1 MDQAQ
6 WWIIDV
12 LLPVILLIALV
23 WLVFLRRSNRTSNRT
38 EEATRE
44 VYADEERRRREGTDD
59 L

>member
-12 LLPVILLIALV
+12 LLPVILLIVLV
-23 WLVFLRRSNRTSNRT
+23 WLVFLRRSKGTSDRT
-38 EEATRE
+38 EEGTRE
-44 VYADEERRRREGTDD
+44 VYAEEERRRREGTED

>member
-6 WWIIDV
+6 WWIIDI

-23 WLVFLRRSNRTSNRT
+23 WLVFLRRSNRTSDRT
-38 EEATRE
+38 EEGTRE
-44 VYADEERRRREGTDD
+44 DYADKERRRHEGTDD

>member
-12 LLPVILLIALV
+12 LLPVVLLIALV
-23 WLVFLRRSNRTSNRT
+23 WLVFLRRSNRTSHRT
-38 EEATRE
+38 EEGTRE

>member
-1 MDQAQ
+1 MDRAQ

-38 EEATRE
+38 EEGTRE
-44 VYADEERRRREGTDD
+44 VYAEEERRRREGTDD

>member
-6 WWIIDV
+6 WWIIDI

-23 WLVFLRRSNRTSNRT
+23 WLVFLRRSNRTSDRT
-38 EEATRE
+38 EEGTRE
-44 VYADEERRRREGTDD
+44 VYADEERRRRERTDD

>member
-1 MDQAQ
+1 MDHAQ

-23 WLVFLRRSNRTSNRT
+23 WLVFLRQSNRTSDRT
-38 EEATRE
+38 EEGTRE
-44 VYADEERRRREGTDD
+44 VYAEEERRRREGTDD